1 MMGYHTHGFVIAY
14 QLNAKE
20 NHIFT
25 HKDIKRH
32 LFITGNNSK
41 ISLQSFLMPTQ
52 KTLLTFQ
59 KIMLHLTYMKNVP
72 GKNT

>member
-41 ISLQSFLMPTQ
+41 ISLQSFFMPTQ
-52 KTLLTFQ
+52 KNSLDITKDYATFDINE
-59 KIMLHLTYMKNVP
+59 KRAR
-72 GKNT
+72 